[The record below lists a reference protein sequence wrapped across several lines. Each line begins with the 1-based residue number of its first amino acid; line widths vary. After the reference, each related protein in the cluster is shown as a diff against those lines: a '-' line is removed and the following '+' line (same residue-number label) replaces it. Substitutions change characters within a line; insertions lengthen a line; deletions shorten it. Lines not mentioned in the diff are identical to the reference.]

1 MDESEPC
8 GLVRECLDLGY
19 SGDNPTA
26 MYPDSCCASGSRRA
40 CATVAVTNALN
51 AADVVAVLA
60 APDYQA
66 RLAEAVRRDLEKG
79 RGHQVLPVEAASAV
93 WLEQLCRSREY
104 LGHLLPPRRRNPI
117 LEDLIQ
123 GAGKKEAAGGR
134 SILEWSDVDAFIGEN
149 DGRFDRV
156 MEALYGALCRRAP
169 EVSLPFTV
177 HKAVLIGGER
187 LMGRIERLAER
198 ADRLGLGFRYILVH

>member
-1 MDESEPC
+1 MHP
-8 GLVRECLDLGY
+8 DL
-19 SGDNPTA
+19 
-26 MYPDSCCASGSRRA
+26 CCASGARRA
-40 CATVAVTNALN
+40 CAAVAVSNALN
-51 AADVVAVLA
+51 AADLVAVLA

-66 RLAEAVRRDLEKG
+66 RLAEAVRRDLESG

-104 LGHLLPPRRRNPI
+104 LGHLMPRRRRNPI
-117 LEDLIQ
+117 LEDLIRD
-123 GAGKKEAAGGR
+123 AGPKEPAGR
-134 SILEWSDVDAFIGEN
+134 RAILEWSEVDSFIGED

-156 MEALYGALCRRAP
+156 MEAVCGALVRRAP
-169 EVSLPFTV
+169 EASLPFTV

-187 LMGRIERLAER
+187 LMGRVERLAER